1 MFLLDI
7 DFESKEPIYKQIVE
21 QIIIMIEEGTLSSG
35 SKLPSTRELS
45 LILNLSRNSCIH
57 AYEELETRE
66 YISIIKGKGTFVS
79 NVQKHL
85 NKGWNIA
92 WKKQCNDYA
101 NRAVELDIIK
111 SEPVTKKGMISF
123 KSIAPDE
130 KLFDLEQVRR
140 NFLNGIALEG
150 EKLLNYGYARGYR
163 PLIEYLKIY
172 LKDKGICLE
181 GKDILITNGFT
192 EAFDIIL
199 SSITRPGDTIICENP
214 THNTAIKIIKLH
226 ELNIQGISMEAGE
239 VNIEELEKA
248 LLMNNSKLV
257 YLIPSYHNPMGTV
270 MSASKRKEVYEL
282 CKKYGIPIVEDGFNE
297 ELLYS
302 SSHVSS
308 IAAVA
313 GMDNGVIYLGSFSKV
328 LFPGIRVGWIVADK
342 GLIEV
347 LESVKRSR
355 NIHTSVLDQVLLYQF
370 LKSGDF
376 EMYMRKSRKFY
387 REKYEFSIECSK
399 KYLPHSKVYGEGGLY
414 IFIELEG
421 IDSRELLKCAME
433 RGVIFMPGDIFFV
446 NNEGKNTF
454 RLGFSRLSLP
464 DIEKGFKLI
473 GKCIREIKEQ
483 SSKNK

>member
-7 DFESKEPIYKQIVE
+7 DLESKEPIYKQIVD
-21 QIIIMIEEGTLSSG
+21 QIITMIEEGTLTSG

-45 LILNLSRNSCIH
+45 LILKLSRNSCIH
-57 AYEELETRE
+57 AYEELEARE
-66 YISIIKGKGTFVS
+66 YISIIKGKGAFVS

-85 NKGWNIA
+85 NRGWNIA
-92 WKKQCNDYA
+92 WKKQCSDYA
-101 NRAVELDIIK
+101 KRAVELDIIK

-150 EKLLNYGYARGYR
+150 EKLLNYGYAKGYR
-163 PLIEYLKIY
+163 PLIEYLEIY

-199 SSITRPGDTIICENP
+199 ASITKPLDSIICENP

-226 ELNIQGISMEAGE
+226 ELNIASVSMENGE
-239 VNIEELEKA
+239 INVEELEKA
-248 LLMNNSKLV
+248 LSSGNNKLV

-282 CKKYGIPIVEDGFNE
+282 CKKYNTPIVEDGFNE

-355 NIHTSVLDQVLLYQF
+355 NIHTSVLDQMLLYQF

-376 EMYMRKSRKFY
+376 ELYMKKTRKFY

-399 KYLPHSKVYGEGGLY
+399 RYLPHSRIYGEGGLY
-414 IFIELEG
+414 IFIELVD
-421 IDSRELLKCAME
+421 IDSRVLLKRAME
-433 RGVIFMPGDIFFV
+433 KGVIFMPGDIFFV
-446 NNEGKNTF
+446 NEKGRNTF
-454 RLGFSRLSLP
+454 RLGFSRLSLK
-464 DIEKGFKLI
+464 DIEKGFRII
-473 GKCIREIKEQ
+473 GKCIEDIKA
-483 SSKNK
+483 NK

>member
-7 DFESKEPIYKQIVE
+7 DLESKEPIYKQIVD
-21 QIIIMIEEGTLSSG
+21 QIIRMIEEGTLTSG

-45 LILNLSRNSCIH
+45 LILKLSRNSCIH
-57 AYEELETRE
+57 AYEELEAKE
-66 YISIIKGKGTFVS
+66 YISIIKGKGAFVS

-85 NKGWNIA
+85 NRGWNIA
-92 WKKQCNDYA
+92 WEKQCSDYA
-101 NRAVELDIIK
+101 SRAVELDIIK

-150 EKLLNYGYARGYR
+150 EKLLNYGYAKGYR
-163 PLIEYLKIY
+163 PLIEYLEIY

-199 SSITRPGDTIICENP
+199 ASITKPLDSIICENP

-226 ELNIQGISMEAGE
+226 ELNIASVSMENGE
-239 VNIEELEKA
+239 INVEELEKA
-248 LLMNNSKLV
+248 LSSGNNKLV

-282 CKKYGIPIVEDGFNE
+282 CKKYNTPIVEDGFNE

-355 NIHTSVLDQVLLYQF
+355 NIHTSVLDQMLLYQF

-376 EMYMRKSRKFY
+376 ELYMKKTRKFY

-399 KYLPHSKVYGEGGLY
+399 RYLPHSKIYGEGGLY
-414 IFIELEG
+414 IFIELVD
-421 IDSRELLKCAME
+421 IDSRVLLKRAME
-433 RGVIFMPGDIFFV
+433 KGVIFMPGDIFFV
-446 NNEGKNTF
+446 NEKGRNTF
-454 RLGFSRLSLP
+454 RLGFSRLSLN
-464 DIEKGFKLI
+464 DIEKGIKII
-473 GKCIREIKEQ
+473 GKCIEDIKA
-483 SSKNK
+483 NK

>member
-7 DFESKEPIYKQIVE
+7 NLESKEPIYKQIVD
-21 QIIIMIEEGTLSSG
+21 QIIRMIEEGTLTSG

-45 LILNLSRNSCIH
+45 LILKLSRNSCIH
-57 AYEELETRE
+57 AYEELEAKE
-66 YISIIKGKGTFVS
+66 YISIIKGKGAFVS

-92 WKKQCNDYA
+92 WKRQCSDYA
-101 NRAVELDIIK
+101 KRAVELDIIK

-150 EKLLNYGYARGYR
+150 EKLLNYGYAKGYR
-163 PLIEYLKIY
+163 PLIEYLEIY
-172 LKDKGICLE
+172 LKDKGFCLE

-199 SSITRPGDTIICENP
+199 ASITKHGESIICENP

-226 ELNIQGISMEAGE
+226 ELNIAPVGMENGE
-239 VNIEELEKA
+239 INVEELEKA
-248 LLMNNSKLV
+248 LKTGNNKLV

-282 CKKYGIPIVEDGFNE
+282 CKKYSTPIVEDGFNE

-355 NIHTSVLDQVLLYQF
+355 NIHTSVLDQMLLYQF

-376 EMYMRKSRKFY
+376 ELYMKKTRKFY

-399 KYLPHSKVYGEGGLY
+399 KYLPNCKIYGEGGLY
-414 IFIELEG
+414 IFIELVD
-421 IDSRELLKCAME
+421 IDSRVLLKRAME
-433 RGVIFMPGDIFFV
+433 KGVIFMSGDIFFI
-446 NNEGKNTF
+446 NEKGRNTF
-454 RLGFSRLSLP
+454 RLGFSRLSLN
-464 DIEKGFKLI
+464 DIEKGFRII
-473 GKCIREIKEQ
+473 GKCIEDIKA
-483 SSKNK
+483 NK